1 MEQRNALFRPGTLRC
16 RYDHQ
21 SQSTIFAPSRQNKRS
36 WEELDEIVAELM
48 RRAIRK
54 GGGYQPIQEEPAKN
68 PEGEIDH
75 EAVDTEEDSK
85 TLCKNNL
92 PIVDLSNYNTDRKEA
107 KYIQIN
113 HIVRNLTTNKKTT
126 EKNIK
131 KAEFELMLDL
141 KTLISKKAKDPEL
154 TRVRSNM
161 RREDR
166 ETASEGHKPVFE
178 KLSGRWGLV
187 FVDDQIVVPIDIRRR
202 QLDILNFGHSGIKRL
217 KQSQDFLVAGKKW
230 DRNQNQRLHS
240 MPRIR

>member
-1 MEQRNALFRPGTLRC
+1 MKTRRLVEQRNALFRPGTLRC

-21 SQSTIFAPSRQNKRS
+21 NQSTIFTPSRQNKRS
-36 WEELDEIVAELM
+36 WEELAEIVAELM

-54 GGGYQPIQEEPAKN
+54 GGGYQPIQEEPEKN

-126 EKNIK
+126 EKYIK
-131 KAEFELMLDL
+131 K
-141 KTLISKKAKDPEL
+141 
-154 TRVRSNM
+154 
-161 RREDR
+161 
-166 ETASEGHKPVFE
+166 
-178 KLSGRWGLV
+178 GLV
-187 FVDDQIVVPIDIRRR
+187 FVDDQIVVPIDIRRW
-202 QLDILNFGHSGIKRL
+202 QLDNLNFGHSGIKRL
-217 KQSQDFLVAGKKW
+217 KQNKTFWWPEKNDSETKIKDCTACLASGKSLKCQIQIKHYGKLENLTEPGQETQIDFTGK
-230 DRNQNQRLHS
+230 
-240 MPRIR
+240 